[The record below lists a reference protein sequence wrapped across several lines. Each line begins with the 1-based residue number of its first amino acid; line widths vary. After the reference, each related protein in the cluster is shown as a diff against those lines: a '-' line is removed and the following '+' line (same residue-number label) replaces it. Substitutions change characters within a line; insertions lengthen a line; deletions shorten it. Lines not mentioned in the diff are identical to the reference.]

1 VRVWKSPGIG
11 IRSLEE
17 EEETGGAPHQAQ
29 SLFRL
34 QLKEETMLNPRKER
48 ETRESAP
55 SGMLD
60 RTLRGVQLSR
70 GDGVRVLTLQAT
82 PSELS
87 FSTRSRPCPFVQQEN
102 KTMLAEGERGQ
113 HLYLLSLSML

>member
-1 VRVWKSPGIG
+1 MRVWKSPGIG

-17 EEETGGAPHQAQ
+17 EEETGGAPHQAR

-55 SGMLD
+55 SGILD
-60 RTLRGVQLSR
+60 RTLRMTAPNLQTTNALVRRIAVETRKERAFPFLRKAVHVGIRWHRPPLNERKQTLTVQYSR
-70 GDGVRVLTLQAT
+70 T
-82 PSELS
+82 
-87 FSTRSRPCPFVQQEN
+87 
-102 KTMLAEGERGQ
+102 
-113 HLYLLSLSML
+113 